1 MKIVFLDCSY
11 VNPGDIPWDAIER
24 NGQLEFYNTS
34 TPSEGAERMKDA
46 DVVIVDKFVI
56 GRNLIEKS
64 PKLKLIAVA
73 ATGYNNIDL
82 EAAKENG
89 ISVVNV
95 PAYSTDSVAQH
106 TFALILA
113 LTNQVAGLD
122 QMVGKGEW
130 VPARKSVYNALPLTL
145 LAGKSIGIVGFGNIG
160 KKVAQIAEAFGMIV
174 NIYSKNKEA
183 AIGSDIVTLHCPLN
197 GDTDSMVNAEFIS
210 KMKDGAFLI
219 NTARGGLV
227 DESALL
233 DGIKSGKLGGAGLDV
248 ITEEPTDKDPIFHLP
263 NVLITPHTA
272 FAPVEIRSKIVS
284 ITGNNIEAFAKGE
297 NLNRIV

>member
-1 MKIVFLDCSY
+1 MKIVFLDCGY
-11 VNPGDIPWDAIER
+11 VNPGDIPWDDIER
-24 NGQLEFYNTS
+24 NGELEFYNAS

-56 GRNLIEKS
+56 NRELIERS
-64 PKLKLIAVA
+64 PNLKLVAVA
-73 ATGYNNIDL
+73 ATGFNNIDL
-82 EAAKENG
+82 DAASENNIG
-89 ISVVNV
+89 VVNV

-122 QMVGKGEW
+122 RIVSEGDW
-130 VPARKSVYNALPLTL
+130 VPARKSVYDTLPLTL
-145 LAGKSIGIVGFGNIG
+145 LAGKSIGIVGYGNIG
-160 KKVAQIAEAFGMIV
+160 KKVAEIAEAFGMTV
-174 NIYSKNKEA
+174 NIYSRDKDA

-197 GDTDSMVNAEFIS
+197 EDTDKMVNNEFIS
-210 KMKDGAFLI
+210 KMKEGAFLI

-227 DESALL
+227 DEDALY

-263 NVLITPHTA
+263 NVLITPHIA
-272 FAPVEIRSKIVS
+272 FAPVEIRGKIVS
-284 ITGNNIEAFAKGE
+284 ITGDNIEAFTKGE
-297 NLNRIV
+297 KLNRIV